1 MPAIQ
6 PLEPLG
12 SQFLPEWARLE
23 KHVRAALKYAP
34 DTHSDRTVLD
44 RILTGKAQFFAYE
57 DSCMVTEIIKYPK
70 NKVCRVWL
78 AGGNLKQI
86 HQLGEQVVAWATE
99 QGCTD
104 AEIIGRD
111 GWERAAP
118 GFKKAATV
126 YRRQL

>member
-1 MPAIQ
+1 
-6 PLEPLG
+6 
-12 SQFLPEWARLE
+12 LPSWARLE

-34 DTHSDRTVLD
+34 DSHSDRTVLD

-57 DSCMVTEIIKYPK
+57 DSCMITEIIKYPK
-70 NKVCRVWL
+70 NKVCRVWI

-104 AEIIGRD
+104 AEIVGRD

-126 YRRQL
+126 YRRTL